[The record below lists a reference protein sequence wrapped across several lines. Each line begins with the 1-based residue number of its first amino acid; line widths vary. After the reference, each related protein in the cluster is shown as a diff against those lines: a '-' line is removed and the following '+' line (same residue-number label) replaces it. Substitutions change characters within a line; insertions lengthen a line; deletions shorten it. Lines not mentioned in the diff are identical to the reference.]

1 MTGGT
6 ENLASTKMTK
16 SCTIGNAN
24 ERSDGEEGDAGSV
37 SASGSGQA
45 KPKGEE
51 WKKTIGAMFDSMVP
65 LKSSKSNKR
74 HKESDESDDDDD
86 NGKKRRR
93 GGGRGGGGGGPPQRR
108 RRG

>member
-37 SASGSGQA
+37 SASD
-45 KPKGEE
+45 KPNPKV
-51 WKKTIGAMFDSMVP
+51 K
-65 LKSSKSNKR
+65 
-74 HKESDESDDDDD
+74 
-86 NGKKRRR
+86 NGKR
-93 GGGRGGGGGGPPQRR
+93 P
-108 RRG
+108 